1 MLGSIVQVVTLPFRL
16 LALAFDWTGRLVS
29 LGLGFCLMV
38 AGAALLAGPWLV
50 VGCPL
55 FAFGL
60 FLTLR
65 ALG

>member
-1 MLGSIVQVVTLPFRL
+1 MLGLIVQVITLPFRL
-16 LALAFDWTGRLVS
+16 LALVFDWTGRLAS
-29 LGLGFCLMV
+29 IALGFCLMV

-50 VGCPL
+50 VGGPM